1 MNSANLDALRERLRE
16 LGYVEGQ
23 NLAIE
28 YRSADG
34 RPERFPDLAGDLVR
48 LKVDLILTRGTP
60 ATRAARDATDSIL
73 IVMLGSGDAL
83 GTGLIAGLA
92 RPGGNIT
99 GLTSVDTDIIAKR
112 LELLKEAIPRVSR
125 IAVLQ
130 NMGNAAV
137 AAQWKVTEAP
147 AGALGLQVQ
156 LVAILGKILELRSTL
171 TSCSKE
177 PSPPIFRSSSPP
189 STSW

>member
-156 LVAILGKILELRSTL
+156 LVAILGNIIELRSTW